1 MFRKVLKE
9 IYSSDLISLE
19 PDAIALDAVRLMRLH
34 DVSCVVILEKGW
46 PVGIFTERSIVQA
59 ASKLGPGFMDRPITE
74 VMSSPVLSAEETTL
88 IYEAYNLLAQRR
100 IRHLVVVD
108 QAGKALGVVTQS
120 DLVTHLGFEYFV
132 EVRKTGQ
139 IMTRTVTTLSPG
151 ASLTGALEIMAHRS
165 ISCLIVVE
173 DDRPVGMISERDM
186 ARILLDQREIH
197 DVSVADI
204 MSTPVHAVD
213 SDVSVHEASNVMRTK
228 HVRRLVVTD
237 NDGVIIGVVTQSDI
251 VKGLEA
257 RYIEILREIIQ
268 EKDTRLQIVNQ
279 DLAEKTIYLDN
290 ILTSSVEMGIVAVDR
305 QGIVNYCNP
314 AAQAILGL
322 DPDVTLKRSIR
333 EIHKSLGVDEFRFDR
348 AMAAINTRTD
358 RHSFEFTH
366 PRTAG
371 PRHIR
376 ARLSGIWD
384 QNEKLIGH
392 VLMVRDVTE
401 QKAAEETIRHL
412 AYHDMLTSLPNR
424 TLFMDRLN
432 QEIARADRNQSG
444 LALMLLDLDRFKEI
458 NDTMGHHAGDEVLK
472 QMALRLKSLLRDS
485 DTVARVGGDEFMFLL
500 PGVRDQQE
508 ASTVAEKIL
517 EALDRPLSVFDH
529 ELQMAGSLGMAFYP
543 TDALTPEELMCLADQ
558 AMYQAK
564 QKGRRN
570 SRSNANLFAACPA
583 SAASTESV

>member
-1 MFRKVLKE
+1 MFRKLLRE
-9 IYSSDLISLE
+9 IFSPDLVSLE
-19 PDAIALDAVRLMRLH
+19 PGATTLDAVRLMRQR

-59 ASKLGPGFMDRPITE
+59 ASKLGPDFLDRPITE

-100 IRHLVVVD
+100 FRHLVVVD

-132 EVRKTGQ
+132 EVKKTGQ
-139 IMTRTVTTLSPG
+139 IMTRTVSTLSPG
-151 ASLTGALEIMAHRS
+151 ASLARALEIMAHRS

-197 DVSVADI
+197 DVKVGVI
-204 MSTPVHAVD
+204 MSSPVHMVE
-213 SDVSVHEASNVMRTK
+213 SDVSVHEASNVMRTM

-237 NDGVIIGVVTQSDI
+237 NDGIIMGVVTQSDI

-305 QGIVNYCNP
+305 QGTVTYCNP
-314 AAQAILGL
+314 AAQEILGL
-322 DPDVTLKRSIR
+322 NPDLTLKRSIR

-348 AMAAINTRTD
+348 AMAAIQVRTD

-366 PRTAG
+366 PHTAG

-376 ARLSGIWD
+376 ARVSGIWD
-384 QNEKLIGH
+384 RDEKLIGH
-392 VLMVRDVTE
+392 VLMIRDVTE

-412 AYHDMLTSLPNR
+412 AYHDMLTGLPNR
-424 TLFMDRLN
+424 TLFLDRLN
-432 QEIARADRNQSG
+432 QEIARADRNRSG

-458 NDTMGHHAGDEVLK
+458 NDTMGHHVGDGVLK

-485 DTVARVGGDEFMFLL
+485 DTVARIGGDEFMFLL

-508 ASTVAEKIL
+508 AATVAEKIL
-517 EALDRPLSVFDH
+517 EALDRPLRVLNH
-529 ELQMAGSLGMAFYP
+529 ELDMAGSLGMAFYP
-543 TDALTPEELMCLADQ
+543 ADALTPEELMCQADQ

-570 SRSNANLFAACPA
+570 CRSNANLFAACPA
-583 SAASTESV
+583 SAATVKSV

>member
-1 MFRKVLKE
+1 MFRKLLRE
-9 IYSSDLISLE
+9 IFSPDLVSLE
-19 PDAIALDAVRLMRLH
+19 PGATTLDAVRLMRQR

-59 ASKLGPGFMDRPITE
+59 ASKLGPDFLDRPITE

-100 IRHLVVVD
+100 FRHLVVVD

-132 EVRKTGQ
+132 EVKKTGQ
-139 IMTRTVTTLSPG
+139 IMTRTVSTLSPG
-151 ASLTGALEIMAHRS
+151 ASLARALEIMAHRS

-197 DVSVADI
+197 DVKVGVI
-204 MSTPVHAVD
+204 MSSPVHMVE
-213 SDVSVHEASNVMRTK
+213 SDVSVHEASNVMRTM

-237 NDGVIIGVVTQSDI
+237 NDGIIMGVVTQSDI

-305 QGIVNYCNP
+305 QGTVTYCNP
-314 AAQAILGL
+314 AAQEILGL
-322 DPDVTLKRSIR
+322 NPDLTLKRSIR

-348 AMAAINTRTD
+348 AMAAIQVRTD

-366 PRTAG
+366 PHTAG

-376 ARLSGIWD
+376 ARVSGIWD
-384 QNEKLIGH
+384 RDEKLIGH
-392 VLMVRDVTE
+392 VLMIRDVTE

-412 AYHDMLTSLPNR
+412 AYHDMLTGLPNR
-424 TLFMDRLN
+424 TLFLDRLN
-432 QEIARADRNQSG
+432 QEIARADRNRSG

-458 NDTMGHHAGDEVLK
+458 NDTMGHHVGDGVLK

-485 DTVARVGGDEFMFLL
+485 DTVARIGGDEFMFLL

-508 ASTVAEKIL
+508 AATVAEKIL
-517 EALDRPLSVFDH
+517 DALDRPLRVLNH
-529 ELQMAGSLGMAFYP
+529 ELDMAGSLGMAFYP
-543 TDALTPEELMCLADQ
+543 ADALTPEELMCQADQ

-570 SRSNANLFAACPA
+570 CRSNANLFAACPA
-583 SAASTESV
+583 SAATVKSV